1 MSAEPDVFIRLTMEE
16 ARALIG
22 QATRAPQRNKAR
34 ALRAVLRAIIDAL

>member
-22 QATRAPQRNKAR
+22 QATRAPKRNKAR
-34 ALRAVLRAIIDAL
+34 ALRAVLRALVAAL